1 MVKKMIDIIIPAYNA
16 NNTIEYTLMSVAMQ
30 TIKDKVKIY
39 IIDDCSLNDY
49 NYIVDNFSK
58 ELNITLLRLDKNSGT
73 GIARQFGLDNSNGDY
88 IYFLDADDLFLN
100 PESLENL
107 YNNII
112 GKDLVYGYVYN
123 EELDINNINL
133 GDLHGKLYRRDF
145 INKYNIGFN
154 NSRFHEDNAFNS
166 LVLLHNPIHK
176 QIDNIILF
184 YSYNKKSITRDSEE
198 NEFNRLEIYIDNM
211 DYVLSLSK
219 DCKKELIVDYLK
231 TKYNFLLKKYES
243 SNDIRKDKLKIW
255 LNKYDF
261 SIYLKLLDESYLEL
275 IKNTI
280 GQ

>member
-49 NYIVDNFSK
+49 NYIVDNFGK

-73 GIARQFGLDNSNGDY
+73 GIARQYGLDNSNGDY

-145 INKYNIGFN
+145 INKYNIRFN

-166 LVLLHNPIHK
+166 LVLLHNPIYK

-243 SNDIRKDKLKIW
+243 SNDIRKDKLKTW

-261 SIYLKLLDESYLEL
+261 SIYLKLLDKSYLEL

>member
-1 MVKKMIDIIIPAYNA
+1 MIDIIIPAYNA

-73 GIARQFGLDNSNGDY
+73 GIARQYGLDNSNGDY

-145 INKYNIGFN
+145 INKYNIRFN

-166 LVLLHNPIHK
+166 LVLLHNPIYK

-243 SNDIRKDKLKIW
+243 SNDIRKDKLKTW

-261 SIYLKLLDESYLEL
+261 SIYLKLLDKSYLEL

>member
-1 MVKKMIDIIIPAYNA
+1 MIDIIIPAYNA

-39 IIDDCSLNDY
+39 IIDDYSLNDY

-73 GIARQFGLDNSNGDY
+73 GIARQYGLDNSNGDY

-145 INKYNIGFN
+145 INKYNIRFN

-166 LVLLHNPIHK
+166 LVLLHNPIYK

-243 SNDIRKDKLKIW
+243 SNDIRKDKLKTW

-261 SIYLKLLDESYLEL
+261 SIYLKLLDKSYLEL